1 MGATFKKESFKS
13 RRHHVRIRNSWD
25 TVGHLFD
32 RLDYQENVKKIELW
46 NKPMKKRKKKRGA
59 EVLARVQKE
68 MALPRMSKSAR
79 IAELESDAARVSQ
92 RPRTV
97 MPGTVDKI
105 IQFWT
110 PRLRETAQISI
121 KGEPRYRELRVENSL
136 TDEHGDEVKLEKGAH
151 VEVTV
156 TAEAKPRLIE
166 KF

>member
-1 MGATFKKESFKS
+1 MEGKVHSGSYFQKESFKS

-79 IAELESDAARVSQ
+79 IAELESGTVRVSQ
-92 RPRTV
+92 QPRTV
-97 MPGTVDKI
+97 IPGTLDKKVR
-105 IQFWT
+105 T

-121 KGEPRYRELRVENSL
+121 EGEPRYRELR
-136 TDEHGDEVKLEKGAH
+136 
-151 VEVTV
+151 
-156 TAEAKPRLIE
+156 I
-166 KF
+166 